1 MPTMLITGSAKRIG
15 RTIALEMASRG
26 WQIAVHHHDSKSE
39 AEETVSAITKTG
51 GKAFAIQCDLSVRS
65 DTEQLIDKCATLGGE
80 PLTALVNNAS
90 VFEADDAMTASS
102 ESWDNHMEINLHAP
116 FLLSQALAKSLSGGT
131 IGNIINIIDQRVLK
145 LNPQF
150 MSYTL
155 SKTALWTLTRTLA
168 QSLAPTIR
176 VNAIGPGP
184 TVASIHQSDVDF
196 GREATSV
203 MLGKGPEL
211 TEIAKTIAYI
221 LDTPSMTGQMI
232 ALDGGQ
238 HLAWQTPDIDIND

>member
-1 MPTMLITGSAKRIG
+1 MPTMLITGAAKRIG

-26 WQIAVHHHDSKSE
+26 WQIAVHHHDSQAD
-39 AEETVSAITKTG
+39 AEKTVETIIEND
-51 GKAFAIQCDLSVRS
+51 GKAFAIQCDLSVRA
-65 DTEQLIDKCATLGGE
+65 DTEQLIAQCAALAGE
-80 PLTALVNNAS
+80 PITALVNNAS
-90 VFEADDAMTASS
+90 VFHGDDITTATN
-102 ESWDNHMEINLHAP
+102 EGWDKHMEVNLHAP
-116 FLLSQALAKSLSGGT
+116 FLLSQALAKSLGAGT
-131 IGNIINIIDQRVLK
+131 AGNIINIIDQRVLK
-145 LNPQF
+145 LNPQY

-155 SKTALWTLTRTLA
+155 SKSGLWTLTRTLA

-184 TVASIHQSDVDF
+184 SLVSIHQSDADF
-196 GREATSV
+196 DREYTSV

-211 TEIAKTIAYI
+211 KEIATTVAYI

-238 HLAWQTPDIDIND
+238 HLAWQTPDIDLSD

>member
-1 MPTMLITGSAKRIG
+1 MPTMLITGAAKRIG

-26 WQIAVHHHDSKSE
+26 WQIAVHHHDSQDDAENTVATISE
-39 AEETVSAITKTG
+39 SG
-51 GKAFAIQCDLSVRS
+51 GKAFAIQCDLSVRA
-65 DTEQLIDKCATLGGE
+65 DTERLIDQCMSQAGE
-80 PLTALVNNAS
+80 PLTALINNAS
-90 VFEADDAMTASS
+90 VFHNDDVMTATY
-102 ESWDNHMEINLHAP
+102 EGWDKHMEVNLHAP
-116 FLLSQALAKSLSGGT
+116 FLLSQALAKSLKVGT
-131 IGNIINIIDQRVLK
+131 VGNIINIIDQRVLK
-145 LNPQF
+145 LNPQY

-155 SKTALWTLTRTLA
+155 SKSGLWTLTRTLA

-184 TVASIHQSDVDF
+184 SLVSIHQSDADF
-196 GREATSV
+196 NREYTSV

-211 TEIAKTIAYI
+211 KEIANTIAYI

-238 HLAWQTPDIDIND
+238 HLAWQTPDIVLRD